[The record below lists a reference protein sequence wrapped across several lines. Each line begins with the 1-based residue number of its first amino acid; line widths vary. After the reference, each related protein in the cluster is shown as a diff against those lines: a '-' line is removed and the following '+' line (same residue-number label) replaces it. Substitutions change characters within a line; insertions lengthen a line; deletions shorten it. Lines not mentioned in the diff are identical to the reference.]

1 MPTPKTIKA
10 LPFVMAAAGLIAVV
24 MVSAALTLTPH
35 AAEAAARTYQSKGSQ
50 QNNRNLYETCRL
62 KKVERTE
69 EAVMCI
75 YRRQSGDKDEVLSN
89 EDPSAPCQRQFQ
101 CKRIN

>member
-1 MPTPKTIKA
+1 MPKPKTIKA
-10 LPFVMAAAGLIAVV
+10 ISYLLVAAGVVAV
-24 MVSAALTLTPH
+24 MVPAALTLTPH

-50 QNNRNLYETCRL
+50 ENDRNLYETCRL

-69 EAVMCI
+69 EAVICI